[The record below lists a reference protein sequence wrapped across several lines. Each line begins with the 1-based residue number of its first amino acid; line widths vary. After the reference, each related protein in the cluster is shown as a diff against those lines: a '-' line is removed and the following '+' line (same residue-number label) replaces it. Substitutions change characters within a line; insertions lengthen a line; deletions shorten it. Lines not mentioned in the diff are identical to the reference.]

1 MAGDTSVGRS
11 RRLLTFRLDGDQRR
25 RLKARLAGEGR
36 TMSEV
41 VILGL
46 QNYVAHGTRRSGSG
60 SGSRE
65 PEAAPDAPAAPDV
78 DAAPDAPAAAPDLVA
93 APDAPPAAPEPDA
106 AAGPLSV
113 PGLEETPDAPAAP
126 EPDAAAGPLSVPG
139 LEETPGAPAAPEP
152 DAAAGPLS
160 VPGLEETPDAP
171 AAPEPTSRPRG
182 PVLPAGAPTAP
193 GTTPPG
199 TTVVASV
206 SQLTLPAPTAAYL
219 RNLRKSGDSDLLSAT
234 LARLHEV
241 GWPLR
246 PLADALGISRQA
258 VQARIRQSVPSPVR
272 SRVSDVPP
280 PSAFP
285 RRRPALASGRRAHL
299 TVKIDHALRSAA
311 HGKAVREGSSLSQ
324 VIEKILDYYVRH
336 GLPTGEVR
344 LGDTTPTR
352 PGPRRKRRTRGA
364 EPPSD

>member
-1 MAGDTSVGRS
+1 MARDTSVGRSRDTSVGRSRDTSVGRS
-11 RRLLTFRLDGDQRR
+11 RRLLTFRLDGDQRQ

-46 QNYVAHGTRRSGSG
+46 QHYVGHGTRRSGSG
-60 SGSRE
+60 PGSRE
-65 PEAAPDAPAAPDV
+65 LDAPA
-78 DAAPDAPAAAPDLVA
+78 DAS
-93 APDAPPAAPEPDA
+93 AAPELDEASEPV
-106 AAGPLSV
+106 SV
-113 PGLEETPDAPAAP
+113 PGLEGT
-126 EPDAAAGPLSVPG
+126 L
-139 LEETPGAPAAPEP
+139 GAPAALEP
-152 DAAAGPLS
+152 TPRPREPMPTAGLPTAGLPTAIGTTAAG
-160 VPGLEETPDAP
+160 TT
-171 AAPEPTSRPRG
+171 AA
-182 PVLPAGAPTAP
+182 
-193 GTTPPG
+193 G

-258 VQARIRQSVPSPVR
+258 VQARIRQPVPSAVR
-272 SRVSDVPP
+272 SRVPEVPP

-285 RRRPALASGRRAHL
+285 RRRPALASGRRVHL

-352 PGPRRKRRTRGA
+352 PGPRRKRRARGA
-364 EPPSD
+364 GPPPS

>member
-46 QNYVAHGTRRSGSG
+46 QNYVAHSARRSGSG

-65 PEAAPDAPAAPDV
+65 LDAPA
-78 DAAPDAPAAAPDLVA
+78 
-93 APDAPPAAPEPDA
+93 
-106 AAGPLSV
+106 
-113 PGLEETPDAPAAP
+113 DAPAAP
-126 EPDAAAGPLSVPG
+126 ELDEASEPVSVPG
-139 LEETPGAPAAPEP
+139 LEGTLGAPAAPEP
-152 DAAAGPLS
+152 
-160 VPGLEETPDAP
+160 TPRP
-171 AAPEPTSRPRG
+171 HEPM
-182 PVLPAGAPTAP
+182 PTAGLP
-193 GTTPPG
+193 TAMGTTVTG
-199 TTVVASV
+199 TTVVASL

-258 VQARIRQSVPSPVR
+258 VQARIRQPVPSAVR
-272 SRVSDVPP
+272 SRVPDVPP
-280 PSAFP
+280 PSAYP

-352 PGPRRKRRTRGA
+352 PGPRRKRRARGA
-364 EPPSD
+364 GLASD

>member
-1 MAGDTSVGRS
+1 MAGDTSVGRSRDTSVGRSRDTSVGRS
-11 RRLLTFRLDGDQRR
+11 RRLLTFRLDGDQRQ

-46 QNYVAHGTRRSGSG
+46 QNYVGHGTRRSGSG
-60 SGSRE
+60 PGSRE
-65 PEAAPDAPAAPDV
+65 LDAPA
-78 DAAPDAPAAAPDLVA
+78 
-93 APDAPPAAPEPDA
+93 
-106 AAGPLSV
+106 
-113 PGLEETPDAPAAP
+113 DAPAAP
-126 EPDAAAGPLSVPG
+126 ELDEASEPVSVPG
-139 LEETPGAPAAPEP
+139 LEATLGAPAALEP
-152 DAAAGPLS
+152 TPRPREPMPTAGLPTAGLPTAIGTTAAG
-160 VPGLEETPDAP
+160 T
-171 AAPEPTSRPRG
+171 
-182 PVLPAGAPTAP
+182 TA
-193 GTTPPG
+193 TG

-258 VQARIRQSVPSPVR
+258 VQARIRQPVPSAVR
-272 SRVSDVPP
+272 SRVPEVPP

-352 PGPRRKRRTRGA
+352 PGPRRKRRARGA
-364 EPPSD
+364 GPPPG

>member
-1 MAGDTSVGRS
+1 MLRLRPNWMRTS
-11 RRLLTFRLDGDQRR
+11 
-25 RLKARLAGEGR
+25 
-36 TMSEV
+36 
-41 VILGL
+41 
-46 QNYVAHGTRRSGSG
+46 
-60 SGSRE
+60 E
-65 PEAAPDAPAAPDV
+65 PVP
-78 DAAPDAPAAAPDLVA
+78 
-93 APDAPPAAPEPDA
+93 
-106 AAGPLSV
+106 V
-113 PGLEETPDAPAAP
+113 PGLEGTR
-126 EPDAAAGPLSVPG
+126 
-139 LEETPGAPAAPEP
+139 GAPAAP
-152 DAAAGPLS
+152 
-160 VPGLEETPDAP
+160 VAP
-171 AAPEPTSRPRG
+171 AALEPTPRPREPMPTAG
-182 PVLPAGAPTAP
+182 LPAAGVPAGGLPAAGLPTAM
-193 GTTPPG
+193 GTTATG

-258 VQARIRQSVPSPVR
+258 VQARIRQPVPSAVR
-272 SRVSDVPP
+272 CRVPDVPP

-324 VIEKILDYYVRH
+324 VIEKILDYYLRH

-352 PGPRRKRRTRGA
+352 PGPRRKRRARGA
-364 EPPSD
+364 GPPSG

>member
-1 MAGDTSVGRS
+1 MARDTSVGRSRDTSVGRSRDTSVGRS
-11 RRLLTFRLDGDQRR
+11 RRLLTFRLDGDQRQ

-46 QNYVAHGTRRSGSG
+46 QHYVGHGTRRSGSG
-60 SGSRE
+60 PGSRE
-65 PEAAPDAPAAPDV
+65 LDAPA
-78 DAAPDAPAAAPDLVA
+78 DAS
-93 APDAPPAAPEPDA
+93 AAPELDEASEPV
-106 AAGPLSV
+106 SV
-113 PGLEETPDAPAAP
+113 PGLEGT
-126 EPDAAAGPLSVPG
+126 L
-139 LEETPGAPAAPEP
+139 GAPAA
-152 DAAAGPLS
+152 L
-160 VPGLEETPDAP
+160 
-171 AAPEPTSRPRG
+171 EPTPRPRE
-182 PVLPAGAPTAP
+182 PMPTAGLP
-193 GTTPPG
+193 TAGLPTAIGTTATGTTAAG

-258 VQARIRQSVPSPVR
+258 VQARIRQPVPSAVR
-272 SRVSDVPP
+272 SRVPEVPP

-285 RRRPALASGRRAHL
+285 RRRPALASGRRVHL

-352 PGPRRKRRTRGA
+352 PGPRRKRRARGA
-364 EPPSD
+364 GPPSD

>member
-1 MAGDTSVGRS
+1 MAGDASVGRSRDTSVGRSRDTSVGRS
-11 RRLLTFRLDGDQRR
+11 RRLLTFRLDGDQRQ

-46 QNYVAHGTRRSGSG
+46 QHYVGHGTRRSGSG
-60 SGSRE
+60 PGSRE
-65 PEAAPDAPAAPDV
+65 LDAPA
-78 DAAPDAPAAAPDLVA
+78 DAS
-93 APDAPPAAPEPDA
+93 AAPELDEASEPV
-106 AAGPLSV
+106 SV
-113 PGLEETPDAPAAP
+113 PGLEGT
-126 EPDAAAGPLSVPG
+126 L
-139 LEETPGAPAAPEP
+139 GAPAA
-152 DAAAGPLS
+152 L
-160 VPGLEETPDAP
+160 
-171 AAPEPTSRPRG
+171 EPTPRPRE
-182 PVLPAGAPTAP
+182 PMPTAGLP
-193 GTTPPG
+193 TAGLPTAIGTTATGTTAAG

-258 VQARIRQSVPSPVR
+258 VQARIRQPVPSAVR
-272 SRVSDVPP
+272 SRVPEVPP

-285 RRRPALASGRRAHL
+285 RRRPALASGRRVHL

-352 PGPRRKRRTRGA
+352 PGPRRKRRARGA
-364 EPPSD
+364 GPPPS

>member
-1 MAGDTSVGRS
+1 MARDTSVGRS
-11 RRLLTFRLDGDQRR
+11 RRLLTFRLDGDQRQ

-46 QNYVAHGTRRSGSG
+46 QHYVGHGTRRSGSG
-60 SGSRE
+60 PGSRE
-65 PEAAPDAPAAPDV
+65 LDAPA
-78 DAAPDAPAAAPDLVA
+78 DAS
-93 APDAPPAAPEPDA
+93 AAPELDEASEPV
-106 AAGPLSV
+106 SV
-113 PGLEETPDAPAAP
+113 PGLEGT
-126 EPDAAAGPLSVPG
+126 L
-139 LEETPGAPAAPEP
+139 GAPAA
-152 DAAAGPLS
+152 L
-160 VPGLEETPDAP
+160 
-171 AAPEPTSRPRG
+171 EPTPRPRE
-182 PVLPAGAPTAP
+182 PMPTAGLP
-193 GTTPPG
+193 TAGLPTAIGTTATGTTAAG

-258 VQARIRQSVPSPVR
+258 VQARIRQPVPSAVR
-272 SRVSDVPP
+272 SRVPDVPP

-352 PGPRRKRRTRGA
+352 PGPRRKRRARGA
-364 EPPSD
+364 GPPPS

>member
-46 QNYVAHGTRRSGSG
+46 QNYVGHGPRRSGSG
-60 SGSRE
+60 SGPRE
-65 PEAAPDAPAAPDV
+65 PDAPAGNPAGPEL
-78 DAAPDAPAAAPDLVA
+78 DAASEPVPVPVPDL
-93 APDAPPAAPEPDA
+93 E
-106 AAGPLSV
+106 GTL
-113 PGLEETPDAPAAP
+113 
-126 EPDAAAGPLSVPG
+126 
-139 LEETPGAPAAPEP
+139 GAPAALEP
-152 DAAAGPLS
+152 TPRPREPMPTAGLPAAAG
-160 VPGLEETPDAP
+160 T
-171 AAPEPTSRPRG
+171 
-182 PVLPAGAPTAP
+182 TAS
-193 GTTPPG
+193 GTTATGTTATG

-219 RNLRKSGDSDLLSAT
+219 RNLRRSADSDLLSAT

-258 VQARIRQSVPSPVR
+258 VQARIRQPVPSAVR
-272 SRVSDVPP
+272 CRVPDVPP

-352 PGPRRKRRTRGA
+352 PGPRRKRRARGA
-364 EPPSD
+364 GPPSD

>member
-25 RLKARLAGEGR
+25 RLKARLVGEGR

-46 QNYVAHGTRRSGSG
+46 QNYVGHSTRRSGSG
-60 SGSRE
+60 SGPRE
-65 PEAAPDAPAAPDV
+65 LDATADAPTAPEL
-78 DAAPDAPAAAPDLVA
+78 DAASESVPVPDL
-93 APDAPPAAPEPDA
+93 E
-106 AAGPLSV
+106 G
-113 PGLEETPDAPAAP
+113 
-126 EPDAAAGPLSVPG
+126 
-139 LEETPGAPAAPEP
+139 TPGAPAV
-152 DAAAGPLS
+152 L
-160 VPGLEETPDAP
+160 
-171 AAPEPTSRPRG
+171 EPTPRPRE
-182 PVLPAGAPTAP
+182 PTPTAGLP
-193 GTTPPG
+193 TALGTTATGTTATGTTASETTATG

-206 SQLTLPAPTAAYL
+206 SQLTLPAPIAAYL

-258 VQARIRQSVPSPVR
+258 VQARIRQPVPSAVR
-272 SRVSDVPP
+272 CRVPDVPP

-336 GLPTGEVR
+336 GLPTGEIR

-352 PGPRRKRRTRGA
+352 PGPRRKRRARGA
-364 EPPSD
+364 GPPSD

>member
-1 MAGDTSVGRS
+1 MARDTSVGRSRDTSVGRS
-11 RRLLTFRLDGDQRR
+11 RRLLTFRLDGDQRQ

-46 QNYVAHGTRRSGSG
+46 QHYVGHGTRRSGSG
-60 SGSRE
+60 PGSRE
-65 PEAAPDAPAAPDV
+65 LDAPA
-78 DAAPDAPAAAPDLVA
+78 DAS
-93 APDAPPAAPEPDA
+93 AAPELDEASEPV
-106 AAGPLSV
+106 SV
-113 PGLEETPDAPAAP
+113 PGLEGT
-126 EPDAAAGPLSVPG
+126 L
-139 LEETPGAPAAPEP
+139 GAPAA
-152 DAAAGPLS
+152 L
-160 VPGLEETPDAP
+160 
-171 AAPEPTSRPRG
+171 EPTPRPRE
-182 PVLPAGAPTAP
+182 PMPTAGLP
-193 GTTPPG
+193 TAGLPTAIGTTATGTTAAG

-258 VQARIRQSVPSPVR
+258 VQARIRQPVPSAVR
-272 SRVSDVPP
+272 SRVPGVPP

-352 PGPRRKRRTRGA
+352 PGPRRKRRARGA
-364 EPPSD
+364 GPPSD

>member
-11 RRLLTFRLDGDQRR
+11 RRLLTFRLDGDQRQ

-46 QNYVAHGTRRSGSG
+46 QNYVEHSTRRSGSG

-65 PEAAPDAPAAPDV
+65 LHAPA
-78 DAAPDAPAAAPDLVA
+78 
-93 APDAPPAAPEPDA
+93 
-106 AAGPLSV
+106 
-113 PGLEETPDAPAAP
+113 DAPAAP
-126 EPDAAAGPLSVPG
+126 ELDEAFEPVSVPG
-139 LEETPGAPAAPEP
+139 LEGSRGAPAA
-152 DAAAGPLS
+152 L
-160 VPGLEETPDAP
+160 
-171 AAPEPTSRPRG
+171 EPTPRPRE
-182 PVLPAGAPTAP
+182 PMPTAGLP
-193 GTTPPG
+193 TAPG

-206 SQLTLPAPTAAYL
+206 KQLTLPAPTAAYL
-219 RNLRKSGDSDLLSAT
+219 RNLRKSGDSDLLSAS

-258 VQARIRQSVPSPVR
+258 VQARIRQPVPSAVR
-272 SRVSDVPP
+272 SRVPDVPP

-352 PGPRRKRRTRGA
+352 PGPRRKRRARGA
-364 EPPSD
+364 RPASD

>member
-46 QNYVAHGTRRSGSG
+46 QNYVGHGTRRSGSG
-60 SGSRE
+60 SGPRE
-65 PEAAPDAPAAPDV
+65 LDATA
-78 DAAPDAPAAAPDLVA
+78 
-93 APDAPPAAPEPDA
+93 
-106 AAGPLSV
+106 
-113 PGLEETPDAPAAP
+113 DAPAAP
-126 EPDAAAGPLSVPG
+126 ELDAASEPVPVPD
-139 LEETPGAPAAPEP
+139 LEGTLGAPAALEP
-152 DAAAGPLS
+152 TPRPREPTPTAGL
-160 VPGLEETPDAP
+160 P
-171 AAPEPTSRPRG
+171 AAPKT
-182 PVLPAGAPTAP
+182 
-193 GTTPPG
+193 GTTASGTTASG

-206 SQLTLPAPTAAYL
+206 SQLTLPAPIAAYL

-258 VQARIRQSVPSPVR
+258 VQARIRQPVPSAVHC
-272 SRVSDVPP
+272 RVPDVPP

-352 PGPRRKRRTRGA
+352 PGPRRKRRARGA
-364 EPPSD
+364 GPPSD

>member
-11 RRLLTFRLDGDQRR
+11 RRLLTFRLDGDQRQ

-46 QNYVAHGTRRSGSG
+46 QNYVAHSARRSGSG

-65 PEAAPDAPAAPDV
+65 LDAPA
-78 DAAPDAPAAAPDLVA
+78 
-93 APDAPPAAPEPDA
+93 
-106 AAGPLSV
+106 
-113 PGLEETPDAPAAP
+113 DAPAAP
-126 EPDAAAGPLSVPG
+126 ELDEASEPVSVPG
-139 LEETPGAPAAPEP
+139 LEGTLGAPAAPEP
-152 DAAAGPLS
+152 
-160 VPGLEETPDAP
+160 TPRP
-171 AAPEPTSRPRG
+171 HEPM
-182 PVLPAGAPTAP
+182 PTAGLP
-193 GTTPPG
+193 TAMGTTVTG
-199 TTVVASV
+199 TTVVASL

-258 VQARIRQSVPSPVR
+258 VQARIRQPVPSAVR
-272 SRVSDVPP
+272 SRVPDVPP

-352 PGPRRKRRTRGA
+352 PGPRRKRRARGA
-364 EPPSD
+364 GLASD

>member
-46 QNYVAHGTRRSGSG
+46 QNYVGHGTRRSGSG
-60 SGSRE
+60 SGPRE
-65 PEAAPDAPAAPDV
+65 LDAPA
-78 DAAPDAPAAAPDLVA
+78 
-93 APDAPPAAPEPDA
+93 
-106 AAGPLSV
+106 
-113 PGLEETPDAPAAP
+113 DAPAAP
-126 EPDAAAGPLSVPG
+126 ELDAASEPVPVPD
-139 LEETPGAPAAPEP
+139 LEGTLGAPAA
-152 DAAAGPLS
+152 L
-160 VPGLEETPDAP
+160 
-171 AAPEPTSRPRG
+171 EPTPRPRE
-182 PVLPAGAPTAP
+182 PTPTA
-193 GTTPPG
+193 GLTTASG

-206 SQLTLPAPTAAYL
+206 SQLTLPAPIAAYL

-258 VQARIRQSVPSPVR
+258 VQARIRQPVPSAAR
-272 SRVSDVPP
+272 CRVPDVPP

-352 PGPRRKRRTRGA
+352 PGPRRKRRARGA
-364 EPPSD
+364 GPPSD